1 MGSLLDLTTDLK
13 SLKFGTAPATDRPG
27 GGNSGQPYM
36 KKKIPG
42 TLTEIPGN
50 LTSNEDF
57 LLRGGANAVLDTGV
71 DVLRLGK
78 YFTDLKSPSGFLFT
92 AKQNLLSRVGVATQ
106 ASSDID
112 WTNAPLNEGSYT
124 PLSTLAQAGINFTG
138 GHVNKQGI
146 PFASPKT
153 YLNAKTRIVG
163 EPSGEGN
170 RLVDLTDKFINTEN
184 LDATLYDY
192 SGGPN
197 SDLGIGRT
205 NILIVP
211 SEQRT
216 GVNSAYLKTKG
227 FFPVPTPP
235 PSPEATIN
243 SDPGIL
249 GSPNFNFTPE
259 GDDTYTP
266 PPKSG
271 FSVFTKPQVITRKG
285 DILFFN
291 DNTVTNKYASTVGIF
306 NTPKNLKE
314 GLNVSD
320 DAKSFLVGATSVY
333 PSSLPGKPSFTQ
345 NGSNRMYDNGS
356 KTWNQDQLA
365 AEPHLNNSSKSTTP
379 DLQDFRKPLLKD
391 AEGESTIMG
400 LAPSYD
406 PKKRRTIDNE
416 EGTSRIN
423 MRSPGAKGNV
433 IDYSQGKLSLVTGEP
448 LGAADQINALP
459 IYKSSTVIADPIKND
474 LVKFRIAAIDN
485 NDPSSKEFIHFRAF
499 IDSFSDSYNANWS
512 SQKYMGRGEPFYKYD
527 SFSRDINL
535 SFTVAAQSREEM
547 MIMYKKL
554 NFLASNL
561 APDYTDAGY
570 MAGPLM
576 QLTLGGW
583 CYELPGF
590 IKSITLDVP
599 QESPWEIGIPNL
611 DNTEKEFGGI
621 KFRDSKVKEMPMIC
635 KVSGFSFTPI
645 HNFRPAKQK
654 NTFQGKGENKT
665 IIKYGDERFVQLD
678 DGGGNN
684 AYNNQRK
691 DPIKIKPR
699 N

>member
-138 GHVNKQGI
+138 GHVNKQGV

-153 YLNAKTRIVG
+153 YLSVNTKVIG

-170 RLVDLTDKFINTEN
+170 RLVDFLKTKQIGISDSITN
-184 LDATLYDY
+184 LYSY
-192 SGGPN
+192 SGGPG
-197 SDLGIGRT
+197 SDLGIGKTIIEFATT
-205 NILIVP
+205 NTKEPL
-211 SEQRT
+211 RT
-216 GVNSAYLKTKG
+216 GVNSGL
-227 FFPVPTPP
+227 
-235 PSPEATIN
+235 
-243 SDPGIL
+243 
-249 GSPNFNFTPE
+249 NFNTYQVGLANSNTERENIPLELNLTGRSFYSPLTSNGVTTIFKNEFNPE
-259 GDDTYTP
+259 SIEIGLNNGDNGGFGRNFEISVYN
-266 PPKSG
+266 K
-271 FSVFTKPQVITRKG
+271 FSV
-285 DILFFN
+285 N
-291 DNTVTNKYASTVGIF
+291 DNSTFPLQSTNRI
-306 NTPKNLKE
+306 
-314 GLNVSD
+314 
-320 DAKSFLVGATSVY
+320 
-333 PSSLPGKPSFTQ
+333 
-345 NGSNRMYDNGS
+345 YDNGT
-356 KTWNQDQLA
+356 KTWDQ
-365 AEPHLNNSSKSTTP
+365 EKIEEQENKNNSTKSTTP

-391 AEGESTIMG
+391 AKGESTIMG
-400 LAPSYD
+400 LAPSYN
-406 PKKRRTIDNE
+406 PAKRRTIDNE

-448 LGAADQINALP
+448 LGAADKINALP
-459 IYKSSTVIADPIKND
+459 IYKSSAVIADPIKND

-570 MAGPLM
+570 MAGPLV

-590 IKSITLDVP
+590 IKSLTLDVP
-599 QESPWEIGIPNL
+599 QESPWEIAIPNL
-611 DNTEKEFGGI
+611 DKEEKEHGGI
-621 KFRDSKVKEMPMIC
+621 KFRKSDVKEMPMIC
-635 KVSGFSFTPI
+635 KVSGFNFTPI
-645 HNFRPAKQK
+645 HKFRPAKQE
-654 NTFQGKGENKT
+654 NTFGGRTVSQYQNSKGELKNQTVKT
-665 IIKYGDERFVQLD
+665 ITTYGDERFIQLD

-691 DPIKIKPR
+691 DPINIEPR